1 MCASP
6 SGYKS
11 ELQGFN
17 IIIIIFCIPIAL
29 SLTITTT
36 YTLGARVLQQ
46 TRVVNQIP

>member
-29 SLTITTT
+29 SLTTT